1 MIMINS
7 SYRKIKGVFYT
18 MAQKNRLKY
27 IILGLLIDR
36 PQTGYDLTK
45 SFDSDIGE
53 FWSANHSQIYP
64 LLNRM
69 ETDNLLQHDQL
80 RVGEKLVKKRYSV
93 TNAGQ
98 QDFFLWLQE
107 PSPLDNSHDEFL
119 LKLYFVKDQ
128 HSDLLRT
135 MVTEQLILHQEKLDN
150 LNAQLADKFPTNQ
163 QRTQSYG
170 HYQLLRHAILRERDY
185 VAWLGEI

>member
-1 MIMINS
+1 
-7 SYRKIKGVFYT
+7 

-69 ETDNLLQHDQL
+69 ETAGCLQHDQVQ
-80 RVGEKLVKKRYSV
+80 VGEKLVKKRYSV
-93 TNAGQ
+93 TDTGQ
-98 QDFFLWLQE
+98 QEFFRWLQE
-107 PSPLDNSHDEFL
+107 PSPLDNAHDEFL
-119 LKLYFVKDQ
+119 LKLYFIKDQ
-128 HSDLLRT
+128 HADLLRV
-135 MVTEQLILHQEKLDN
+135 MVSEQLALHQAKLDH

-163 QRTQSYG
+163 QQTQSYG